1 MTQLFPSIIP
11 DSESAFVDDSY
22 SRAELERMEWDE
34 IRHIAASVETDA
46 INGQSEREHMEDV
59 LTGHTRL

>member
-11 DSESAFVDDSY
+11 DSDSAFVDDSY
-22 SRAELERMEWDE
+22 TKAELKRMEWDE
-34 IRHIAASVETDA
+34 IRQIAASVETDE

-59 LTGHTRL
+59 LEGHTRV

>member
-11 DSESAFVDDSY
+11 DSDSAFVDDSY
-22 SRAELERMEWDE
+22 TKAELERMEWDE
-34 IRHIAASVETDA
+34 IRQIAASVETDE

-59 LTGHTRL
+59 LEGKTRV